1 MKTLILATPKVQ
13 ASITS
18 LYKRLS
24 LMFAN
29 VNFAL
34 FVDDHQSERYD
45 ELLDLLETSTNLIVD
60 ISEPSTTIG
69 YLLAIATEQNK
80 VIQCLYEMETSA
92 DTILLSALEGK
103 SEINSYK
110 TIEEAIEI
118 SAKFLYNPKT
128 PNKACT

>member
-1 MKTLILATPKVQ
+1 MKTVILATPKVQ

-29 VNFAL
+29 INFVL

-45 ELLDLLETSTNLIVD
+45 ELLELLENSTNLIVD

-80 VIQCLYEMETSA
+80 VIQCLYEIGTST

-103 SEINSYK
+103 SKINSYK

-118 SAKFLYNPKT
+118 SAKFLFNQNNSLT
-128 PNKACT
+128 